1 MKIPLFNKNSEPLLG
16 IDIGSTS
23 LKIVELSRSGRTIT
37 VQNAG
42 VFPLPANTIV
52 EGKIAD
58 IPTLAQTLR
67 KAVALMKTKAKHVAL
82 AVPGSAVITRVLDM
96 PSDLSEDEL
105 ETQLLMEAE
114 QYIPYSLDEV
124 AVDFTVIEEGEEGTE
139 QVKVLLA
146 ACRKESIDALTE
158 MVEQA
163 DLESKIIDVEPFCL
177 ERVYPLLAD
186 QLEEDNEGLIAVVDC
201 GATNLR
207 INVLD
212 RGSTTTGT
220 NLVLVGPMGAG
231 KTSVG
236 KMLAD
241 RLGLRFIDSDHE
253 LETRCGA
260 DIPWIFDIEGE
271 TGFRARETEVLSELC
286 EQSGIL
292 LATGGGAIL
301 SEKNRRIL
309 RNAGVVVYLSASADQ
324 IYKRVRHDTNR
335 PLLQVENPRGA
346 IADILEIRTPLY
358 REVADI
364 VLPSTEGESP
374 GSMASAVCNELKK
387 RFPKEFNL

>member
-1 MKIPLFNKNSEPLLG
+1 MQIPLFNKSNEPLLG

-42 VFPLPANTIV
+42 VFPLPPNTIV

-67 KAVALMKTKAKHVAL
+67 KSVAFMKTKAKHVAL
-82 AVPGSAVITRVLDM
+82 AVPGSAVITRVLEM
-96 PSDLSEDEL
+96 PSDLTEDEL

-124 AVDFTVIEEGEEGTE
+124 AVDFTIIEESEEGTE

-163 DLESKIIDVEPFCL
+163 DLESKIVDVEPFCL

-186 QLEEDNEGLIAVVDC
+186 QLEEDNDGLIAVVDC

-212 RGSTTTGT
+212 RGSTVYSREE
-220 NLVLVGPMGAG
+220 NFGA
-231 KTSVG
+231 KQLSEEIQ
-236 KMLAD
+236 
-241 RLGLRFIDSDHE
+241 RRYGLSEEEAVAAEREGDLPSDYE
-253 LETRCGA
+253 Q
-260 DIPWIFDIEGE
+260 
-271 TGFRARETEVLSELC
+271 EVLSPFRDALIQQISRSLQFFYSSTSYSHLDC
-286 EQSGIL
+286 L
-292 LATGGGAIL
+292 IL
-301 SEKNRRIL
+301 SGGIVGSSEIVDMAESKIELPVIAANPFKHMPCGPRIDPKQLAKISPSLLVSAGLAL
-309 RNAGVVVYLSASADQ
+309 RGVS
-324 IYKRVRHDTNR
+324 
-335 PLLQVENPRGA
+335 
-346 IADILEIRTPLY
+346 
-358 REVADI
+358 
-364 VLPSTEGESP
+364 
-374 GSMASAVCNELKK
+374 
-387 RFPKEFNL
+387 

>member
-1 MKIPLFNKNSEPLLG
+1 MG

-42 VFPLPANTIV
+42 VFPLPSNTIV

-58 IPTLAQTLR
+58 IPSLAQTLR
-67 KAVALMKTKAKHVAL
+67 KAVALMRTKAKHVAV

-96 PSDLSEDEL
+96 PSDLTEDEL

-124 AVDFTVIEEGEEGTE
+124 AVDFTVIEKDDEEEGSE

-146 ACRKESIDALTE
+146 ACRKEGIDALTE

-163 DLESKIIDVEPFCL
+163 DLESKIVDVEPFCL

-186 QLEEDNEGLIAVVDC
+186 QLEEDNDGLIAVVDC

-212 RGSTTTGT
+212 RGSTVYSREETFGT
-220 NLVLVGPMGAG
+220 KQL
-231 KTSVG
+231 S
-236 KMLAD
+236 D
-241 RLGLRFIDSDHE
+241 EIQRRYGLSEEEAIAAERDGDLPGDYE
-253 LETRCGA
+253 Q
-260 DIPWIFDIEGE
+260 
-271 TGFRARETEVLSELC
+271 EVLAPFRDSLIQQISRSLQFFYSSTSYSNLDCLILSGGIVASEGLVSMTESKIEIPVVAANPFMHMPC
-286 EQSGIL
+286 GSRIDKKQLSKISPSL
-292 LATGGGAIL
+292 LIATGLAM
-301 SEKNRRIL
+301 R
-309 RNAGVVVYLSASADQ
+309 GV
-324 IYKRVRHDTNR
+324 T
-335 PLLQVENPRGA
+335 
-346 IADILEIRTPLY
+346 
-358 REVADI
+358 
-364 VLPSTEGESP
+364 
-374 GSMASAVCNELKK
+374 
-387 RFPKEFNL
+387 

>member
-1 MKIPLFNKNSEPLLG
+1 MQIPLFTKKSEPLLG

-23 LKIVELSRSGRTIT
+23 LKIVELSRSGRTTT

-42 VFPLPANTIV
+42 VFPIPSNTIV

-67 KAVALMKTKAKHVAL
+67 KAVALMRSKAKQVAL

-96 PSDLSEDEL
+96 PGDLTEDEL

-124 AVDFTVIEEGEEGTE
+124 AVDFTVIEDGEEGSE

-146 ACRKESIDALTE
+146 ACRKEGIDALTE

-163 DLESKIIDVEPFCL
+163 DLESKIVDVEPFCL

-186 QLEEDNEGLIAVVDC
+186 QLEEDNDGLIAVVDC

-212 RGSTTTGT
+212 RGSTVYSREEAFGTKQLSEEIQRRYGLSEEEATAAEREGDLPGDYEQEVLAPFRDSLIQQISRSLQFFYSSTSYT
-220 NLVLVGPMGAG
+220 NLDCLILSGGIVSSPELVEMTES
-231 KTSVG
+231 K
-236 KMLAD
+236 
-241 RLGLRFIDSDHE
+241 IE
-253 LETRCGA
+253 LPVVAANPFKHMPCGA
-260 DIPWIFDIEGE
+260 RTDQKQ
-271 TGFRARETEVLSELC
+271 LSKI
-286 EQSGIL
+286 SPSL
-292 LATGGGAIL
+292 LIATGLAM
-301 SEKNRRIL
+301 R
-309 RNAGVVVYLSASADQ
+309 GVS
-324 IYKRVRHDTNR
+324 
-335 PLLQVENPRGA
+335 
-346 IADILEIRTPLY
+346 
-358 REVADI
+358 
-364 VLPSTEGESP
+364 
-374 GSMASAVCNELKK
+374 
-387 RFPKEFNL
+387 